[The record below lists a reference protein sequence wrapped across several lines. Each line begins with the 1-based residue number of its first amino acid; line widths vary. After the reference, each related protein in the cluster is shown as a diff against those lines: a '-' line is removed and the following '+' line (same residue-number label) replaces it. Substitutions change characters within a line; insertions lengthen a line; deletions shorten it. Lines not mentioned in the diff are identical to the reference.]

1 MTIWSMFARA
11 DLPRGRNFLLQS
23 ELRKAIARRR
33 FEMHYQPI
41 VDVVRGQ
48 TVALEALVRWRDP
61 NRGLMLPETFIGV
74 AEESGLIDAIGLLI
88 LEDAC
93 REAKS
98 WHDRGYEIPVSINV
112 SARQFDRRSFVES
125 VYRALALSGLPPTSL
140 WIEITETCIMRDIE
154 AITAMIVALRRKG
167 VRVVIDDFGTGY
179 STLGRIK
186 SFPADVLK
194 IDRCFVNDLPGASVD
209 KAVVSAIMTVA
220 SSFNMEIVA
229 EGVERPGQAEALQ
242 ELGCNLMQGFLF
254 GRPARTQ
261 QLDFESLANLQP
273 ISAL

>member
-11 DLPRGRNFLLQS
+11 DLPRGRNFVLQS

-33 FEMHYQPI
+33 FELHYQPI

-61 NRGLMLPETFIGV
+61 NRGLMLPETFIPV
-74 AEESGLIDAIGLLI
+74 AEETGLIDAIGLLI

-93 REAKS
+93 REARI
-98 WHDRGYEIPVSINV
+98 WHDRGHEIPVSINV
-112 SARQFDRRSFVES
+112 SARQFERRSFVDS

-140 WIEITETCIMRDIE
+140 WIEITETCIMHDID

-194 IDRCFVNDLPGASVD
+194 IDRCFVNDLPGGSVD
-209 KAVVSAIMTVA
+209 KAVISAIMTVA
-220 SSFNMEIVA
+220 ASFSMEIVA
-229 EGVERPGQAEALQ
+229 EGVEHSRQAEALQ

-261 QLDFESLANLQP
+261 LIDFESLSTSQQIPTL
-273 ISAL
+273 